1 MQASYFYAVVYKPF
15 QVLCQFSSEPGRP
28 CLNDFFSVPR
38 DVYSVGRLD
47 ADSEGLL
54 LLTND
59 GALNS
64 RLLHPSRM
72 HAREYWVQVE
82 GAVTEDALH
91 RLCNGPTI
99 TVDGKKFKTRPCS
112 ASLLETPIPIPPRN
126 PPIRFRQS
134 VPDTWIRIIV
144 TEGKNR
150 QVRKMTAAVGLPTL
164 RLLRY
169 RIEDCTLDGM
179 QPGDMRI
186 LSRRECYRR
195 FLSEEA

>member
-1 MQASYFYAVVYKPF
+1 MQASNFYAVVYKPF
-15 QVLCQFSSEPGRP
+15 QVLCQFSSESGRS
-28 CLNDFFSVPR
+28 CLKDFFSVPR

-82 GAVTEDALH
+82 GMVTEEAL
-91 RLCNGPTI
+91 RLLCNGPTI
-99 TVDGKKFKTRPCS
+99 TVDGKKIKTRPCS
-112 ASLLETPIPIPPRN
+112 ATLLQTPVLLPPRN

-134 VPDTWIRIIV
+134 VPDTWIRMML

-164 RLLRY
+164 RLVRY
-169 RIEDCTLDGM
+169 RIGEYTLEGL

-186 LSRRECYRR
+186 LTRRECYRR

>member
-1 MQASYFYAVVYKPF
+1 MQSSFFYAVVYKPF
-15 QVLCQFSSEPGRP
+15 EVLCQFSSESGRS

-72 HAREYWVQVE
+72 HTREYWVQVE
-82 GAVTEDALH
+82 GIVTETALR
-91 RLCNGPTI
+91 RLCDGPII
-99 TVDGKKFKTRPCS
+99 TVDGKKINTRPCQ
-112 ASLLETPIPIPPRN
+112 ASLLETPVPLPPRN

-134 VPDTWIRIIV
+134 VPDTWIRMML

-164 RLLRY
+164 RLVRY
-169 RIEDCTLDGM
+169 RIENCTLEGL

-186 LSRRECYRR
+186 LTRRECYRR
-195 FLSEEA
+195 FLSEDT

>member
-1 MQASYFYAVVYKPF
+1 MSVSFFYAAVYKPF
-15 QVLCQFSSEPGRP
+15 QVLCQFSAEPGRL
-28 CLNDFFSVPR
+28 CLKDFFSVPR
-38 DVYSVGRLD
+38 DVYPVGRLD

-64 RLLHPSRM
+64 RLLHPSRR

-82 GAVTEDALH
+82 GMVSGEALG
-91 RLCNGPTI
+91 RLQNGITI
-99 TVDGKKFKTRPCS
+99 ASEGKKIVTLPCT
-112 ASLLETPIPIPPRN
+112 ASLLYEPLQLPPRN

-134 VPDTWIRIIV
+134 IPTSWIRMIL

-164 RLLRY
+164 RLVRY
-169 RIEDCTLDGM
+169 RIEEYTLEGM

-186 LSRRECYRR
+186 MTRGECYRR
-195 FLSEEA
+195 FLPSQP

>member
-1 MQASYFYAVVYKPF
+1 MQASFFYAVVYKPF

-99 TVDGKKFKTRPCS
+99 TVDGKNSKHVPARHPCWKHQYRFRRGIRLS
-112 ASLLETPIPIPPRN
+112 ASGNRYLIPG
-126 PPIRFRQS
+126 S
-134 VPDTWIRIIV
+134 
-144 TEGKNR
+144 G
-150 QVRKMTAAVGLPTL
+150 
-164 RLLRY
+164 
-169 RIEDCTLDGM
+169 
-179 QPGDMRI
+179 
-186 LSRRECYRR
+186 
-195 FLSEEA
+195 